1 MKIVKLKTWLTV
13 RLAGVAT
20 PRPLRGLMQTA
31 SASQPVLVWGVSRLL
46 EVIQYML

>member
-20 PRPLRGLMQTA
+20 PRQTA
-31 SASQPVLVWGVSRLL
+31 SASQPVMVWGVSRLL